1 MSDDTNGS
9 DGFDPSMPTSLLPYD
24 RWMEEAQRAVMLK
37 ALDHVSEHGLPGDHH
52 FYMTFRTNVPG
63 VDIPSR
69 LKERYPEEMT
79 IVLQHQFQNLTI
91 DHTARTFS
99 VGLSF
104 GGIPSTLHIPLK
116 AITAFADPHVHLV
129 MHFTARPDVADNSA
143 YEEEDDA
150 TVAEVHTLRP
160 LTEEPKTEA
169 TTQGPEGTAS
179 HSQSHEGAEVVSL
192 AAFRKKPSDSE
203 PSGAPDDRN
212 S

>member
-52 FYMTFRTNVPG
+52 FYMTFRTDVPG

-91 DHTARTFS
+91 DHAACTFS

-104 GGIPSTLHIPLK
+104 GGIPSTLHIPLG

-129 MHFTARPDVADNSA
+129 MHFTTRPDTTGGNT
-143 YEEEDDA
+143 YEEGED
-150 TVAEVHTLRP
+150 TSLAEVHTLRP
-160 LTEEPKTEA
+160 LTDEPKTE
-169 TTQGPEGTAS
+169 TTPLETEGDTG
-179 HSQSHEGAEVVSL
+179 HSQNHEGAEVVSL
-192 AAFRKKPSDSE
+192 AAFRKKPSGSAS
-203 PSGAPDDRN
+203 SGDPDDGN